1 MQSFTKQV
9 KEEIIKNEFK
19 KPCCQKTLFAALV
32 FLNNRGRAVK
42 AFSGNMVFSSSSAP
56 LARLILKLAK
66 KFSKQKSIWG
76 FKEDK
81 KRKSYRYI
89 VYLPSEISRKG
100 GSRTA
105 PTAQKS
111 LLSILKQ
118 SQNKRCCARAL
129 ITGLFLNCGAI
140 NPPNKA
146 YHLEFIINNPSARR
160 IAPLMMKLFKAEQ
173 LTPKYYKKEKIY
185 SIYLKK
191 ADDIADFFN
200 IIKAH
205 KTLLKFEDVRA
216 FKETKNE
223 VQRRVNCEVA
233 NLDKI
238 MDASFRQLKALEIIN
253 EKTGLFKLPRNL
265 LEVAVLRLSNPEKS
279 SQELAFLTDPQITRL
294 AVSRKLKRIEEIA
307 ERIKNKIKRR
317 ELCQ

>member
-9 KEEIIKNEFK
+9 KEEVIKNELK
-19 KPCCQKTLFAALV
+19 KTCCQKTLFNTLV
-32 FLNNRGRAVK
+32 FLNNRGANK
-42 AFSGNMVFSSSSAP
+42 TGMYSFVFSSNLAS
-56 LARLILKLAK
+56 LARLILKFAK

-89 VYLPSEISRKG
+89 VYLPSEISRRG
-100 GSRTA
+100 VSQYA
-105 PTAQKS
+105 PAIQKNM
-111 LLSILKQ
+111 LSMLKQ
-118 SQNKRCCARAL
+118 SQKKRCCARA
-129 ITGLFLNCGAI
+129 IIAGLFLNCGAI
-140 NPPNKA
+140 NPPNKG

-160 IAPLMMKLFKAEQ
+160 IAPTIMKLFKAEK

-191 ADDIADFFN
+191 ADDIADFLN

-205 KTLLKFEDVRA
+205 KTLLKFEEIRA

-238 MDASFRQLKALEIIN
+238 MDASYRQLKALEAIN
-253 EKTGLFKLPRNL
+253 EKMGLSKLPKNL
-265 LEVAVLRLSNPEKS
+265 LEVAVLRLENPEKS

-307 ERIKNKIKRR
+307 ERTKVNG
-317 ELCQ
+317 E

>member
-19 KPCCQKTLFAALV
+19 RPCCQKTLFAALV
-32 FLNNRGRAVK
+32 FLNNSGRAVK

-89 VYLPSEISRKG
+89 VYLPSEISRSG
-100 GSRTA
+100 EGSFAT
-105 PTAQKS
+105 TSQKNM
-111 LLSILKQ
+111 LSILREA
-118 SQNKRCCARAL
+118 QNKRCCSRAL
-129 ITGLFLNCGAI
+129 ITGLFLNCGAV

-160 IAPLMMKLFKAEQ
+160 VAPLMMKLFKAEK

-191 ADDIADFFN
+191 ADDIADFLN
-200 IIKAH
+200 IVKAH

-233 NLDKI
+233 NLEKI
-238 MDASFRQLKALEIIN
+238 MDASYRQLKALEIIN
-253 EKTGLFKLPRNL
+253 EKMGLSRLPRNL
-265 LEVAVLRLSNPEKS
+265 LEAAVLRLENPEKS

-307 ERIKNKIKRR
+307 ERIKIKWRKKW
-317 ELCQ
+317 E